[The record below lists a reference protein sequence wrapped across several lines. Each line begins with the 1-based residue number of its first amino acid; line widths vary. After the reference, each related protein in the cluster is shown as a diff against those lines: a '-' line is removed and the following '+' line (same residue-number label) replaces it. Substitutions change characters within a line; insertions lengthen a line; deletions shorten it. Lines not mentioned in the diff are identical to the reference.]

1 MPPKL
6 TRKIRGYFSV
16 LYSQH
21 GTVFDEM
28 NFMSALPQNLR
39 EELVSC
45 TFYLWCILYIY
56 YILSSMMDAWIKS
69 RLLCTTN

>member
-1 MPPKL
+1 MGCCCCVCAVHERKVPPKL

-45 TFYLWCILYIY
+45 TFYLRCILYI
-56 YILSSMMDAWIKS
+56 
-69 RLLCTTN
+69 